1 MVRYAAANTPYG
13 SKTQPTVKI
22 FDRFSPSLSPIRT
35 FKIKISYIKF
45 MALVSPQSD
54 RPSNQF
60 AVSPKRKLFGNVMTG
75 LVFACVA
82 IAIIPLASILFM
94 VITNGIGG
102 LSPAVFSDL
111 PPAAGMQGGGL
122 RNAIVGTLIT
132 CAIGAII
139 SVPFGVLTAIYT
151 VEFGQ
156 GNWVTQF
163 VRFCTNVLSGVPSI
177 IAGLFAYGIVV
188 LLTGG
193 FSAVA
198 GGVALS
204 VLMLPTIIR
213 TSEEGLKSVPK
224 TTRLA
229 AVGVGATNF
238 QSVTQ
243 IVLPA
248 AMPFIATG
256 VTLAIARAAGETAP
270 LLFTCLFNQYDIK
283 GLWEPTATLSVL
295 IYNFAISPYKNQQQ
309 LAWVAALL
317 ILIMILA
324 ISIIARIVSRRKVY

>member
-1 MVRYAAANTPYG
+1 MTPL
-13 SKTQPTVKI
+13 
-22 FDRFSPSLSPIRT
+22 PSQIPSTER
-35 FKIKISYIKF
+35 
-45 MALVSPQSD
+45 SD
-54 RPSNQF
+54 VNEF
-60 AVSPKRKLFGNVMTG
+60 AVSPSRQLFGRVMTG

-82 IAIIPLASILFM
+82 ISIVPLASILFM
-94 VITNGIGG
+94 TIANGLGG
-102 LSPAVFSDL
+102 FSLDVFTQL
-111 PPAAGMQGGGL
+111 PPAAGMQGGGF
-122 RNAIVGTLIT
+122 RNAIVGTLLT

-139 SVPFGVLTAIYT
+139 SVPFGVLAAIYT

-156 GNWVTQF
+156 GNWISQF

-198 GGVALS
+198 GGAALS

-213 TSEEGLKSVPK
+213 TTEEGLKSVPK
-224 TTRLA
+224 ATRLA

-238 QSVTQ
+238 QTVFQ

-248 AMPFIATG
+248 ALPFVATG

-295 IYNFAISPYKNQQQ
+295 IYNFAISPYPNQQK

-317 ILIMILA
+317 ILVMILA
-324 ISIIARIVSRRKVY
+324 ISIIARIISRRKVY

>member
-1 MVRYAAANTPYG
+1 MTPLP
-13 SKTQPTVKI
+13 SQLP
-22 FDRFSPSLSPIRT
+22 SPERRD
-35 FKIKISYIKF
+35 F
-45 MALVSPQSD
+45 
-54 RPSNQF
+54 NEF
-60 AVSPKRKLFGNVMTG
+60 AVSPSRQLFGRVMTG

-82 IAIIPLASILFM
+82 ISLVPLASILFM
-94 VITNGIGG
+94 TIANGLGG
-102 LSPAVFSDL
+102 FSLDVFTQL
-111 PPAAGMQGGGL
+111 PPAAGMQGGGF
-122 RNAIVGTLIT
+122 RNAIVGTLLT

-139 SVPFGVLTAIYT
+139 SVPFGVLAAIYT
-151 VEFGQ
+151 VEFGR
-156 GNWVTQF
+156 GNWISQF

-198 GGVALS
+198 GGTALS

-213 TSEEGLKSVPK
+213 TTEEGLKSVPK
-224 TTRLA
+224 ATRLA

-238 QSVTQ
+238 QTVFQ

-248 AMPFIATG
+248 ALPFVATG

-295 IYNFAISPYKNQQQ
+295 IYNFAISPYPNQQK

-317 ILIMILA
+317 IVVMILA
-324 ISIIARIVSRRKVY
+324 ISIIARIISRRKVY

>member
-1 MVRYAAANTPYG
+1 MTPLPPPH
-13 SKTQPTVKI
+13 SAEAHI
-22 FDRFSPSLSPIRT
+22 DE
-35 FKIKISYIKF
+35 
-45 MALVSPQSD
+45 
-54 RPSNQF
+54 NQF
-60 AVSPKRKLFGNVMTG
+60 AVSPSRQLFGKVMTG

-82 IAIIPLASILFM
+82 IAIVPLASILFM
-94 VITNGIGG
+94 VITNGLGG
-102 LSPAVFSDL
+102 FSPSVFTEL
-111 PPAAGMQGGGL
+111 PPVGQGVGVPAASLQLGGF
-122 RNAIVGTLIT
+122 RNAIVGTLLT
-132 CAIGAII
+132 CAIGALI
-139 SVPFGVLTAIYT
+139 SVPFGVLAAIYT

-156 GNWVTQF
+156 GNWIAHF

-198 GGVALS
+198 GGAALS

-213 TSEEGLKSVPK
+213 TTEEGLKSVPK
-224 TTRLA
+224 ITRLA
-229 AVGVGATNF
+229 AVGVGATKF
-238 QSVTQ
+238 QTVFQ

-248 AMPFIATG
+248 ALPFVATG

-295 IYNFAISPYKNQQQ
+295 IYNFAISPYPNQQK

-317 ILIMILA
+317 IVLLILA
-324 ISIIARIVSRRKVY
+324 ISIFARVISRRKVY

>member
-1 MVRYAAANTPYG
+1 MNPL
-13 SKTQPTVKI
+13 SSQSNSL
-22 FDRFSPSLSPIRT
+22 DR
-35 FKIKISYIKF
+35 
-45 MALVSPQSD
+45 
-54 RPSNQF
+54 QF
-60 AVSPKRKLFGNVMTG
+60 AVSAKRKLFGKVMTG

-82 IAIIPLASILFM
+82 ISLIPLASILLM
-94 VITNGIGG
+94 VLANGLGG
-102 LSPAVFSDL
+102 FSATVFTEL

-132 CAIGAII
+132 CLIGAMI

-151 VEFGQ
+151 IEFSQ
-156 GNWVTQF
+156 GNWIFQL

-188 LLTGG
+188 LMTGS

-204 VLMLPTIIR
+204 VLMLPTIVR
-213 TSEEGLKSVPK
+213 TAEEGLKSVPR
-224 TTRLA
+224 TTRMA
-229 AVGVGATNF
+229 AVGIGATNF

-256 VTLAIARAAGETAP
+256 VTLSIARAAGETAP

-283 GLWEPTATLSVL
+283 GLWQPTATLSVL

-309 LAWVAALL
+309 LAWVAALIILVL
-317 ILIMILA
+317 ILG
-324 ISIIARIVSRRKVY
+324 ISIIARVISRRNVY

>member
-1 MVRYAAANTPYG
+1 MNP
-13 SKTQPTVKI
+13 
-22 FDRFSPSLSPIRT
+22 FSSQMSAPPDGGGI
-35 FKIKISYIKF
+35 
-45 MALVSPQSD
+45 D
-54 RPSNQF
+54 F
-60 AVSPKRKLFGNVMTG
+60 AVSSGRQLFGKVMTG

-94 VITNGIGG
+94 VVANGLGG
-102 LSPAVFSDL
+102 FSPAVFTEL
-111 PPAAGMQGGGL
+111 PPAAGMSGGGF
-122 RNAIVGTLIT
+122 RNAIVGTLAT

-139 SVPFGVLTAIYT
+139 SVPFGILTAIYT
-151 VEFGQ
+151 VEFSQ
-156 GNWVTQF
+156 GNWISQF

-198 GGVALS
+198 GGTALS

-224 TTRLA
+224 ATRLA
-229 AVGVGATNF
+229 AVGIGATNF
-238 QSVTQ
+238 QTVTQ

-283 GLWEPTATLSVL
+283 GPWEPTATLSVL

-309 LAWVAALL
+309 LAWVAALIIVVI
-317 ILIMILA
+317 ILV
-324 ISIIARIVSRRKVY
+324 ISIIARIVSYRKVY

>member
-1 MVRYAAANTPYG
+1 MTPVS
-13 SKTQPTVKI
+13 SKLSTT
-22 FDRFSPSLSPIRT
+22 DRPDNNQFGVSPSR
-35 FKIKISYIKF
+35 
-45 MALVSPQSD
+45 Q
-54 RPSNQF
+54 
-60 AVSPKRKLFGNVMTG
+60 LFGKVMTG

-82 IAIIPLASILFM
+82 ISIIPLASILFM
-94 VITNGIGG
+94 VITNGLGG
-102 LSPAVFSDL
+102 FSPAIFTEL
-111 PPAAGMQGGGL
+111 PPAAGMQGGGF
-122 RNAIVGTLIT
+122 RNAIVGTLLT

-139 SVPFGVLTAIYT
+139 SIPFGVLAAIYT

-156 GNWVTQF
+156 GNWISQL

-177 IAGLFAYGIVV
+177 IAGLFAYGVVV

-198 GGVALS
+198 GGAALS

-213 TSEEGLKSVPK
+213 TAEEGLKSVPK
-224 TTRLA
+224 ATRLA
-229 AVGVGATNF
+229 AVGIGATNF
-238 QSVTQ
+238 QTVTQ

-248 AMPFIATG
+248 ALPFVATG

-270 LLFTCLFNQYDIK
+270 LLFTALFNQYDIK

-295 IYNFAISPYKNQQQ
+295 IYNFAISPFPNQQK

-317 ILIMILA
+317 IVLLILA
-324 ISIIARIVSRRKVY
+324 ISIFARLVSRRKVY

>member
-1 MVRYAAANTPYG
+1 MTPL
-13 SKTQPTVKI
+13 SSESL
-22 FDRFSPSLSPIRT
+22 DR
-35 FKIKISYIKF
+35 
-45 MALVSPQSD
+45 SD
-54 RPSNQF
+54 VNANQF
-60 AVSPKRKLFGNVMTG
+60 GISAKRQLFGKVMTG

-94 VITNGIGG
+94 VIANGLGSI
-102 LSPAVFSDL
+102 SPAVFTEL
-111 PPAAGMQGGGL
+111 PPAAGMQGGGF
-122 RNAIVGTLIT
+122 RNAIVGTLLT
-132 CAIGAII
+132 CAIGAVI
-139 SVPFGVLTAIYT
+139 SIPFGVLSAIYT
-151 VEFGQ
+151 VEFSQ
-156 GNWVTQF
+156 GNWIAHF

-213 TSEEGLKSVPK
+213 TAEEGLKSVPK
-224 TTRLA
+224 ATRLA

-238 QSVTQ
+238 ETVTQ

-248 AMPFIATG
+248 ALPFVATG
-256 VTLAIARAAGETAP
+256 VTLAVARAAGETAP
-270 LLFTCLFNQYDIK
+270 LLFTCLFNQYDIN
-283 GLWEPTATLSVL
+283 GLWQPTATLSVL

-317 ILIMILA
+317 ILVLILI
-324 ISIIARIVSRRKVY
+324 ISIIARVVARRKVY

>member
-1 MVRYAAANTPYG
+1 M
-13 SKTQPTVKI
+13 TQI
-22 FDRFSPSLSPIRT
+22 SSL
-35 FKIKISYIKF
+35 
-45 MALVSPQSD
+45 ADASD
-54 RPSNQF
+54 SQF
-60 AVSPKRKLFGNVMTG
+60 AVAPGRKLFGQVMTG

-94 VITNGIGG
+94 VIVNGLGG
-102 LSPAVFSDL
+102 FSPAVFTQL
-111 PPAAGMQGGGL
+111 PPAAGMSGGGF

-132 CAIGAII
+132 CLLGAII
-139 SVPFGVLTAIYT
+139 SVPFGILTAIYT
-151 VEFGQ
+151 IEFGQ
-156 GNWVTQF
+156 GNWVAQF

-213 TSEEGLKSVPK
+213 TAEEGLKSVPK
-224 TTRLA
+224 ATRLA
-229 AVGVGATNF
+229 SVGIGATNF
-238 QSVTQ
+238 QTVSQ

-248 AMPFIATG
+248 ALPFIATG

-309 LAWVAALL
+309 LAWVAALIIVML
-317 ILIMILA
+317 ILA
-324 ISIIARIVSRRKVY
+324 ISILARIVSRRKVY

>member
-1 MVRYAAANTPYG
+1 MTPLP
-13 SKTQPTVKI
+13 SQLP
-22 FDRFSPSLSPIRT
+22 SPERLD
-35 FKIKISYIKF
+35 
-45 MALVSPQSD
+45 V
-54 RPSNQF
+54 NEF
-60 AVSPKRKLFGNVMTG
+60 AVSPSRQLFGRVMTG

-82 IAIIPLASILFM
+82 ISLVPLASILFM
-94 VITNGIGG
+94 TIANGLGG
-102 LSPAVFSDL
+102 FSLDVFTQL
-111 PPAAGMQGGGL
+111 PPAAGMQGGGF
-122 RNAIVGTLIT
+122 RNAIVGTLLT
-132 CAIGAII
+132 CAIGALI
-139 SVPFGVLTAIYT
+139 SVPFGVLAAIYT

-156 GNWVTQF
+156 GNWISQF

-198 GGVALS
+198 GGAALS

-213 TSEEGLKSVPK
+213 TTEEGLKSVPK
-224 TTRLA
+224 ATRLA

-238 QSVTQ
+238 QTVFQ

-248 AMPFIATG
+248 ALPFVATG

-283 GLWEPTATLSVL
+283 GPWEPTATLSVL
-295 IYNFAISPYKNQQQ
+295 IYNFAISPYANQQK

-317 ILIMILA
+317 IVVMILT
-324 ISIIARIVSRRKVY
+324 ISIIARIISRRKVY

>member
-1 MVRYAAANTPYG
+1 MTPLSSQG
-13 SKTQPTVKI
+13 S
-22 FDRFSPSLSPIRT
+22 SS
-35 FKIKISYIKF
+35 
-45 MALVSPQSD
+45 SD
-54 RPSNQF
+54 ASGGDF
-60 AVSPKRKLFGNVMTG
+60 AVSSSRKLFGKVMTG
-75 LVFACVA
+75 LVFTCVA

-94 VITNGIGG
+94 VITNGLGG
-102 LSPAVFSDL
+102 LSPAIFTDL

-122 RNAIVGTLIT
+122 KNAIIGTLIT
-132 CAIGAII
+132 CLIGAII
-139 SVPFGVLTAIYT
+139 SVPFGILTAIYT
-151 VEFGQ
+151 IEFGL
-156 GNWVTQF
+156 GNWISQF

-213 TSEEGLKSVPK
+213 TTEEGLKSVPK
-224 TTRLA
+224 DTRLA

-238 QSVTQ
+238 QTVIQ

-248 AMPFIATG
+248 SLPFIATG
-256 VTLAIARAAGETAP
+256 ITLAIARAAGETAP

-309 LAWVAALL
+309 LAWVASLL
-317 ILIMILA
+317 ILILILGV
-324 ISIIARIVSRRKVY
+324 SIIARIVSRRKVY

>member
-1 MVRYAAANTPYG
+1 MNPFSSQISATPD
-13 SKTQPTVKI
+13 
-22 FDRFSPSLSPIRT
+22 DRSVDFGISPGR
-35 FKIKISYIKF
+35 
-45 MALVSPQSD
+45 Q
-54 RPSNQF
+54 
-60 AVSPKRKLFGNVMTG
+60 LFGKVMTG
-75 LVFACVA
+75 LVFTCVA

-94 VITNGIGG
+94 VVANGLGG
-102 LSPAVFSDL
+102 FSLSVFTEL
-111 PPAAGMQGGGL
+111 PPAAGMSGGGF
-122 RNAIVGTLIT
+122 RNAIVGTLVT

-156 GNWVTQF
+156 GNRISQF

-224 TTRLA
+224 ATRLA
-229 AVGVGATNF
+229 AVGIGATNF
-238 QSVTQ
+238 QTVTQ

-283 GLWEPTATLSVL
+283 GPWEPTATLSVL

-309 LAWVAALL
+309 LAWVAALIIVVI
-317 ILIMILA
+317 ILV
-324 ISIIARIVSRRKVY
+324 ISIIARIVSYRKVY

>member
-1 MVRYAAANTPYG
+1 MTPL
-13 SKTQPTVKI
+13 S
-22 FDRFSPSLSPIRT
+22 SPSDP
-35 FKIKISYIKF
+35 
-45 MALVSPQSD
+45 VSS
-54 RPSNQF
+54 QF
-60 AVSPKRKLFGNVMTG
+60 AVSPNRKLFGKVMTG
-75 LVFACVA
+75 LVFTCVA

-94 VITNGIGG
+94 VIANGLGG
-102 LSPAVFSDL
+102 LSPAVFTEL

-122 RNAIVGTLIT
+122 KNAIFGTLIT

-139 SVPFGVLTAIYT
+139 SIPFGVLTAIYT

-156 GNWVTQF
+156 GNWVSQF

-188 LLTGG
+188 LITGS

-213 TSEEGLKSVPK
+213 TAEEGLKSVPK
-224 TTRLA
+224 ATRLA

-238 QSVTQ
+238 QTVFQ
-243 IVLPA
+243 VVLPA

-309 LAWVAALL
+309 LAWVAALMIL
-317 ILIMILA
+317 ILILA
-324 ISIIARIVSRRKVY
+324 ISIVARVVSRRKVY

>member
-1 MVRYAAANTPYG
+1 MTP
-13 SKTQPTVKI
+13 
-22 FDRFSPSLSPIRT
+22 LSSELP
-35 FKIKISYIKF
+35 
-45 MALVSPQSD
+45 AQSN
-54 RPSNQF
+54 PNGNEF
-60 AVSPKRKLFGNVMTG
+60 AVSPNRQLFGKVMTG

-94 VITNGIGG
+94 VIVNGLGS
-102 LSPAVFSDL
+102 LSPAVFTDL
-111 PPAAGMQGGGL
+111 PPAAGIQGGGF
-122 RNAIVGTLIT
+122 RNAIVGTLLT
-132 CAIGAII
+132 CLIGAII
-139 SVPFGVLTAIYT
+139 SIPFGVLTAIYT
-151 VEFGQ
+151 VEFAQ
-156 GNWVTQF
+156 GNWISQF

-177 IAGLFAYGIVV
+177 IAGLFAYGIIV

-213 TSEEGLKSVPK
+213 TAEEGLKSVPK
-224 TTRLA
+224 ATRLA
-229 AVGVGATNF
+229 SIGVGATNF
-238 QSVTQ
+238 ETVSQ

-248 AMPFIATG
+248 SLPFIATG

-270 LLFTCLFNQYDIK
+270 LLFTALFNQYDIK

-317 ILIMILA
+317 ILVMILG
-324 ISIIARIVSRRKVY
+324 ISIIARVVSRRKVY

>member
-1 MVRYAAANTPYG
+1 MTP
-13 SKTQPTVKI
+13 
-22 FDRFSPSLSPIRT
+22 
-35 FKIKISYIKF
+35 ISSE
-45 MALVSPQSD
+45 LPGQSD
-54 RPSNQF
+54 LDRNQF
-60 AVSPKRKLFGNVMTG
+60 GVDPSRQLFGKVMTG

-82 IAIIPLASILFM
+82 IAIIPLASILYM
-94 VITNGIGG
+94 TISNGLGG
-102 LSPAVFSDL
+102 LSPAIFTDL
-111 PPAAGMQGGGL
+111 PPAAGMSGGGL
-122 RNAIVGTLIT
+122 KNAIIGTLLT
-132 CAIGAII
+132 CTIGAII
-139 SVPFGVLTAIYT
+139 SIPFGVLTAIYT
-151 VEFGQ
+151 VEFSQ
-156 GNWVTQF
+156 GNWIAQF

-177 IAGLFAYGIVV
+177 IAGLFDYGIVV

-198 GGVALS
+198 GGAALS

-224 TTRLA
+224 ATRLA

-238 QSVTQ
+238 ETVTQ

-248 AMPFIATG
+248 SLPFIATG

-270 LLFTCLFNQYDIK
+270 LLFTCLFNQYDIN
-283 GLWEPTATLSVL
+283 GLWQPTATLSVL

-317 ILIMILA
+317 ILVMILA
-324 ISIIARIVSRRKVY
+324 ISIIARVVARRKVY

>member
-1 MVRYAAANTPYG
+1 MTPL
-13 SKTQPTVKI
+13 S
-22 FDRFSPSLSPIRT
+22 SELPS
-35 FKIKISYIKF
+35 
-45 MALVSPQSD
+45 QSD
-54 RPSNQF
+54 PNSNQF
-60 AVSPKRKLFGNVMTG
+60 AVSAKRQLFGKVMTG

-94 VITNGIGG
+94 VIANGLGG
-102 LSPAVFSDL
+102 FSPAVFTEL
-111 PPAAGMQGGGL
+111 PPAAGMSGGGF
-122 RNAIVGTLIT
+122 RNAIIGTLLT
-132 CAIGAII
+132 SLIGAMI
-139 SVPFGVLTAIYT
+139 SIPFGVLTAIYT
-151 VEFGQ
+151 VEFSN
-156 GNWVTQF
+156 GNWIAHF

-204 VLMLPTIIR
+204 VLMLPIIIR
-213 TSEEGLKSVPK
+213 TAEEGLKSVPK
-224 TTRLA
+224 ATRLA

-238 QSVTQ
+238 ETVTQ

-248 AMPFIATG
+248 SLPFIATG
-256 VTLAIARAAGETAP
+256 AILAVARAAGETAP
-270 LLFTCLFNQYDIK
+270 LLFTALFNQYDVQ
-283 GLWEPTATLSVL
+283 GLWQPTATLSVL
-295 IYNFAISPYKNQQQ
+295 IYNFAISPFKNQQQ

-317 ILIMILA
+317 ILVMILA